1 MKGTFKLE
9 KLFGLFI
16 GHFRYLLYLLF
27 ISIIGYNA
35 IQILWSVVFVLC
47 ILSQL

>member
-16 GHFRYLLYLLF
+16 GHFRYLYLLF

-35 IQILWSVVFVLC
+35 IQIFG
-47 ILSQL
+47 Q